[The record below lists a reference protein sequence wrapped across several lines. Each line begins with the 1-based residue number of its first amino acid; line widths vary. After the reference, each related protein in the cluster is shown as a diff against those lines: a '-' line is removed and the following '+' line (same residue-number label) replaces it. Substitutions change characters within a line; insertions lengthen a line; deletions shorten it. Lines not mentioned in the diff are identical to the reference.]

1 MPNIGTLTAQLT
13 LDSSRMRKGLVQS
26 KAQLGQFVKG
36 ANTGIGTVTSSV
48 VKLGGALIAMGGA
61 FAAFRLFKDIT
72 NIGKEFEQTMTTAG
86 AVMRATTEEM
96 ANLTAMAKQMG
107 ETTEF
112 TASQAGGALKFLGMA
127 GFDAAKAIAALPGV
141 LDLATA
147 GELELERAADIASNA
162 LTAMRLDVDQLGR
175 VNDVF
180 VGTITRSNTNMNQ
193 LAEAFKYSAPLA
205 AAYGYEVEELAGLIG
220 TLGNAGVQGSM
231 AGTQL
236 AQAFLEAKEIAKEF
250 SFESGDLIDVLDSLK
265 DKFGDNV
272 DMMDYFTKRSG
283 RAALVLSDA
292 GDKVREFQQT
302 LEGVTGEAKT
312 LADAMRATFG
322 GMEKELISVMESIK
336 IDAFE
341 LYKESLKST
350 MRDTIGWLRDNKAEI
365 LTWVKAVIKGFQEVW
380 GAVGILLSII
390 GSVVAGIREVYLALQ
405 LESKETKEQLIK
417 DGEDIR
423 KAFAIPDFSPWETMM
438 NDLENA
444 GHAATKVLKFLG
456 KALGQFVA
464 GLMKTI
470 VNDLLKNALE
480 ALWEFAG
487 ALAAFTVGD
496 ISGGIDKL
504 KSAWN
509 ELTDIVKEGGETGKA
524 VFESWGKGW
533 EDMVAGMDFRSLKDK
548 TTDALFEA
556 AKAVPKGISRHRE
569 LAEVAGIGKRIDP
582 TKPVLGDD
590 ADQLEIA
597 ANKKMDAFKKIAKQW
612 KVYFSHEASMESI
625 LLDVRVAILADLLGA
640 EVKSKEDKLALWED
654 YRATRIE
661 QMRAEHKALLDA
673 GMDVALIT
681 DLVTAN
687 MERLNGEQRDLFTE
701 QASWLQE
708 WAAELSEEMNYIF
721 SDMFFDT
728 MKGEWQ
734 GLTEYMTGIWDIF
747 LRKIADSAADELSDI
762 FSGGEGGGLLGKLFG
777 GGDKIPALAAGGII
791 NRPTLAVIGEAGP
804 EAVIPLSKMR
814 DENFLNNFGGGGGS
828 GGNVTINVQTPDV
841 ASFQRSRQQIM
852 TQMAVG
858 LRQARMRN
866 A

>member
-265 DKFGDNV
+265 TKFGDNV
-272 DMMDYFTKRSG
+272 DMMDHFTKRSG

-312 LADAMRATFG
+312 LADAMRSTFG

-365 LTWVKAVIKGFQEVW
+365 LAWVNVVIKGFQEVW

-423 KAFAIPDFSPWETMM
+423 DAFAVPDFTLWQHLFDS
-438 NDLENA
+438 LENA
-444 GHAATKVLKFLG
+444 GNAVVEVFKLIG
-456 KALGQFVA
+456 KALGSLVV
-464 GLMKTI
+464 GLLTFI

-509 ELTDIVKEGGETGKA
+509 ELTDIVKEGDQTGEA
-524 VFESWGKGW
+524 VWKTW
-533 EDMVAGMDFRSLKDK
+533 AQAWDDMVGGIDFRSLKDK
-548 TTDALFEA
+548 AIDALFDA
-556 AKAVPKGISRHRE
+556 ALPKFTQDTGVMFGPA
-569 LAEVAGIGKRIDP
+569 LPPIDP

-590 ADQLEIA
+590 TKQLETA
-597 ANKKMDAFKKIAKQW
+597 ANKKMDALKKIAKQW

-687 MERLNGEQRDLFTE
+687 MGRLNGEQRDLFTE

-814 DENFLNNFGGGGGS
+814 DEDFLNNFGGGGGS
-828 GGNVTINVQTPDV
+828 GGNVTIHVQTPDV
-841 ASFQRSRQQIM
+841 ASFQRSQQQII
-852 TQMAVG
+852 TQMSAA
-858 LRQARMRN
+858 LRQAGMRN
-866 A
+866 G